1 MDHLFVLLFVGS
13 FSVFMVQVG
22 AVMIGFNNVIN
33 YLISL
38 IYFQKWISMLCIDVP
53 KQTERKIA
61 ISCFVGRAPVS
72 GVMAKKKMKWKISPS
87 R

>member
-13 FSVFMVQVG
+13 FSVFMLQVG

-38 IYFQKWISMLCIDVP
+38 IYFQK
-53 KQTERKIA
+53 
-61 ISCFVGRAPVS
+61 
-72 GVMAKKKMKWKISPS
+72 
-87 R
+87 